1 MARSVVLMCNLG
13 RCCLCA
19 HVCACAFSHCKIFR
33 LSSPITNVRRVY
45 ILSNLSTLQCVSCRH
60 FFNLELAARCR
71 SPHPSRVRGS
81 PHPFSKKGAGR
92 AVFRKNQHC
101 NGAGSDRAAT
111 VREAFPVSAIW
122 RLEERVG
129 TGAFEA
135 CLQGQHWGNGV
146 LPVVALLVSKGVASR
161 ARLAL
166 RLLPLE
172 PPSGAFWCSR
182 CRLQDGRSGEA

>member
-1 MARSVVLMCNLG
+1 MICAEETHGFSAVCSFKPEAR
-13 RCCLCA
+13 
-19 HVCACAFSHCKIFR
+19 F
-33 LSSPITNVRRVY
+33 
-45 ILSNLSTLQCVSCRH
+45 
-60 FFNLELAARCR
+60 
-71 SPHPSRVRGS
+71 GS
-81 PHPFSKKGAGR
+81 PHPFLVRGASYPFFDFGAGR
-92 AVFRKNQHC
+92 AVFRKNQHY

-111 VREAFPVSAIW
+111 VIREPYPASAIW

-135 CLQGQHWGNGV
+135 CLEGHHWGSGV